1 MKISFATV
9 CASAVVVLVSAWG
22 AEAGKSPK
30 IHPDSLA
37 RIEAITSYCEKAD
50 PNSDSQYLAKL
61 ADVMRGHSQD
71 EIQSDR
77 NSGKYQEA
85 MAQANQT
92 LSKVSPG
99 TAVRAC
105 TEFLAE
111 K

>member
-1 MKISFATV
+1 MKASFATV
-9 CASAVVVLVSAWG
+9 CASAVVVLVSAW
-22 AEAGKSPK
+22 AETGKSPK

-37 RIEAITSYCEKAD
+37 RIEAITSFCEKAD
-50 PNSDSQYLAKL
+50 PNSDSQYLDKL
-61 ADVMRGHSQD
+61 ADVTRGHSQD
-71 EIQSDR
+71 EIQRDR
-77 NSGKYQEA
+77 NTGKYQEA